1 MANLGPACKNCGRFP
16 RRTREH
22 PRDHWLALTAD
33 DIDRKLIARVR
44 RDRTCDFAIAGTTNC
59 MNRLAS
65 TSHGAAEQ
73 ARLFARLPAVIQAT
87 GLAHST
93 IYRLV
98 ASCAFPHPVHLGPRA
113 ITWRWSDLEQWCSTR
128 GVKMAQ
134 AQQ

>member
-1 MANLGPACKNCGRFP
+1 MNMDPACKNCGRFP

-22 PRDHWLALTAD
+22 PQVQWLAPTDD

-44 RDRTCDFAIAGTTNC
+44 RDRTYASANTGPAIR

-73 ARLFARLPAVIQAT
+73 ARLFVRLPMVIQAT
-87 GLAHST
+87 GLGRLT

-98 ASCAFPHPVHLGPRA
+98 AIGAFPRPVHLGLRA
-113 ITWRWSDLEQWCSTR
+113 IAWRWSDLEQWSATR
-128 GVKMAQ
+128 A
-134 AQQ
+134 ADHH